1 MSVRYKLVLRKDL
14 SKDAPAG
21 AQKYYASVNNNG
33 TLPFKQMC
41 QSIAA
46 YSTASPG
53 DVKVVLDGLMFFMK
67 DALLRGEIVQMG
79 DVGNFQIN
87 VGSRGVATAK
97 EFKAALIRKPRIVF
111 RPGVELKEIL
121 DKVSFERIDAETG
134 SSTGGNEGEGGE
146 DDRPVIE

>member
-1 MSVRYKLVLRKDL
+1 MSVKAKLVLRKDL

-46 YSTASPG
+46 YSTASPKTS
-53 DVKVVLDGLMFFMK
+53 KVVLDGDVFMK

-79 DVGNFQIN
+79 MSGI
-87 VGSRGVATAK
+87 SRSMW
-97 EFKAALIRKPRIVF
+97 AAR
-111 RPGVELKEIL
+111 
-121 DKVSFERIDAETG
+121 
-134 SSTGGNEGEGGE
+134 GGYCQES
-146 DDRPVIE
+146 I

>member
-79 DVGNFQIN
+79 KSGI
-87 VGSRGVATAK
+87 SRSTS
-97 EFKAALIRKPRIVF
+97 AARGRLLPRNLKP
-111 RPGVELKEIL
+111 L
-121 DKVSFERIDAETG
+121 
-134 SSTGGNEGEGGE
+134 
-146 DDRPVIE
+146 

>member
-53 DVKVVLDGLMFFMK
+53 EVKGGLGCLMFFMK
-67 DALLRGEIVQMG
+67 EPLLRDYILQMG
-79 DVGNFQIN
+79 
-87 VGSRGVATAK
+87 
-97 EFKAALIRKPRIVF
+97 
-111 RPGVELKEIL
+111 
-121 DKVSFERIDAETG
+121 
-134 SSTGGNEGEGGE
+134 
-146 DDRPVIE
+146 